1 MSLKDKNTVI
11 YGGAGAIG
19 SAVARKFA
27 RDGARVFLAGRNL
40 PALDA
45 VAKEIAAAGGVAE
58 TAVVDALDEEAVEA
72 HADGIL
78 RTAGSLDISF
88 NAISLPQ
95 YGIQGTPLVQ
105 LSLENFQRPVHTYAT
120 SHFLT
125 MRAAARRMV
134 PQNSGVILTLT
145 ALPGK
150 LSAPLVGGMAP
161 SWAGIEA
168 LTRILSAEVGQ
179 YGVRVVCLRP
189 DGLPETDTIDVVYSQ
204 HAKTVG
210 ITKDEFQAVTDGMTH
225 RKRAGTLA
233 EVADVAAFLASDQ
246 ARMLTGTVVNM
257 SGGSTAD

>member
-1 MSLKDKNTVI
+1 MLLKDKNAVI
-11 YGGAGAIG
+11 YGAAGAIG
-19 SAVARKFA
+19 SAVAKQFA
-27 RDGARVFLAGRNL
+27 QDGARVFLTGRNL
-40 PALDA
+40 AALDA
-45 VAKEIAAAGGVAE
+45 LAKEIAAVGGVAE

-72 HADGIL
+72 QADEL
-78 RTAGSLDISF
+78 VRRAGSLDVSL
-88 NAISLPQ
+88 NAIAVPQ
-95 YGIQGTPLVQ
+95 RGIQGTPLVQ
-105 LSLENFQRPVHTYAT
+105 LSLENFQLPVNTYAT

-134 PQNSGVILTLT
+134 AQNSGVILTLT

-179 YGVRVVCLRP
+179 YGVRVVCMRP
-189 DGLPETDTIDVVYSQ
+189 DGLPETATIDTVYSQ
-204 HAKTVG
+204 HANTMG
-210 ITKDEFQAVTDGMTH
+210 ITLDEYQVMIDGLTH

-233 EVADVAAFLASDQ
+233 EVAAVATFLASDQ
-246 ARMLTGTVVNM
+246 ASILTGTVVNM

>member
-1 MSLKDKNTVI
+1 MLLENKNAVI
-11 YGGAGAIG
+11 YGAAGAIG

-27 RDGARVFLAGRNL
+27 REGARVFLTGRNL
-40 PALDA
+40 AALDA
-45 VAKEIAAAGGVAE
+45 VAKEIAEAGGVAE
-58 TAVVDALDEEAVEA
+58 TAVVDAVDEQAVEA
-72 HADGIL
+72 HADEIVQE
-78 RTAGSLDISF
+78 AGTLDISL
-88 NAISLPQ
+88 NAISVPQ
-95 YGIQGTPLVQ
+95 KGIQGTPLVQ
-105 LSLENFQRPVHTYAT
+105 LPLENFQLPVNTYAT

-134 PQNSGVILTLT
+134 PQGSGVILTLT

-189 DGLPETDTIDVVYSQ
+189 DGLPETATIDVVYSQ
-204 HAKTVG
+204 HANTMG
-210 ITKDEFQAVTDGMTH
+210 ITVDEYQTMIDGLTH

-246 ARMLTGTVVNM
+246 ASILTGTVVNM

>member
-1 MSLKDKNTVI
+1 MLLKDKNAVI
-11 YGGAGAIG
+11 YGAAGAIG

-27 RDGARVFLAGRNL
+27 RDGARVFLTGRHRET
-40 PALDA
+40 LDTL
-45 VAKEIAAAGGVAE
+45 AKEISESGGVAE
-58 TAVVDALDEEAVEA
+58 TAVVDALDEQAVEA
-72 HADGIL
+72 NAEEIVQS
-78 RTAGSLDISF
+78 AGSLDISF
-88 NAISLPQ
+88 NAISVPQ
-95 YGIQGTPLVQ
+95 SGMQGTPLVQ
-105 LSLENFQRPVHTYAT
+105 LSLENFQLPVHTYAT

-134 PQNSGVILTLT
+134 GQHSGVILTLT
-145 ALPGK
+145 AIPGK

-161 SWAGIEA
+161 AWAGIEA

-204 HAKTVG
+204 HAKTMG
-210 ITKDEFQAVTDGMTH
+210 ITIDEYQTMIDGLTH
-225 RKRAGTLA
+225 RKRAGKLA

-246 ARMLTGTVVNM
+246 ASILTGTVINM

>member
-1 MSLKDKNTVI
+1 MLLKDKNAVI
-11 YGGAGAIG
+11 YGAGGAIG

-40 PALDA
+40 AALDA
-45 VAKEIAAAGGVAE
+45 VAKEISASGGVAE
-58 TAVVDALDEEAVEA
+58 TEVVDALDEQAVET
-72 HADGIL
+72 HADEIVQK
-78 RTAGSLDISF
+78 AGSLDISL
-88 NAISLPQ
+88 NAISVPQ
-95 YGIQGTPLVQ
+95 HGIQGTPLVQ
-105 LSLENFQRPVHTYAT
+105 LSLENFQLPVNTYAT

-134 PQNSGVILTLT
+134 AQNSGVILTLT

-168 LTRILSAEVGQ
+168 LTRMLSAEVGQ

-189 DGLPETDTIDVVYSQ
+189 DGLPETATIDVVYSQ
-204 HAKTVG
+204 HAKTMG
-210 ITKDEFQAVTDGMTH
+210 ITMNEYQVMIDGLTH
-225 RKRAGTLA
+225 RKRAGTLT
-233 EVADVAAFLASDQ
+233 EVANVAAFLASDE
-246 ARMLTGTVVNM
+246 ASILTGTVVNM

>member
-1 MSLKDKNTVI
+1 MLLKDKNAVI
-11 YGGAGAIG
+11 YGAAGAIG
-19 SAVARKFA
+19 SAVAQKFA
-27 RDGARVFLAGRNL
+27 SEGARVFLAGRNL
-40 PALDA
+40 AALDA
-45 VAKEIAAAGGVAE
+45 VAKQITEAGGKAE

-72 HADGIL
+72 NADEIVHKV
-78 RTAGSLDISF
+78 GSLDISL
-88 NAISLPQ
+88 NAISVPQ
-95 YGIQGTPLVQ
+95 HGIQGTPLVQ
-105 LSLENFQRPVHTYAT
+105 LSLANFQLPVHAYAT

-168 LTRILSAEVGQ
+168 LTRTLSAEVGQ

-189 DGLPETDTIDVVYSQ
+189 DGLPETATIDVVYSQ
-204 HAKTVG
+204 HATTMG
-210 ITKDEFQAVTDGMTH
+210 ITTDEYQVMIDGLTH
-225 RKRAGTLA
+225 RKRAGKLA
-233 EVADVAAFLASDQ
+233 EVAEVAAFLASER
-246 ARMLTGTVVNM
+246 ASILTGTVVNM

>member
-1 MSLKDKNTVI
+1 MLLKDKNAVI
-11 YGGAGAIG
+11 YGAAGAIG
-19 SAVARKFA
+19 SAVAQKFA
-27 RDGARVFLAGRNL
+27 RDGARVFLSGRNL
-40 PALDA
+40 AALDA
-45 VAKEIAAAGGVAE
+45 LAKEIAAAGGVAE

-72 HADGIL
+72 NADEIVQK
-78 RTAGSLDISF
+78 AGGLDISF
-88 NAISLPQ
+88 NAISVPQ
-95 YGIQGTPLVQ
+95 QGIQGTPLVQ
-105 LSLENFQRPVHTYAT
+105 LSLENFQLPVNTYLT

-134 PQNSGVILTLT
+134 PQNSGAILTLT

-189 DGLPETDTIDVVYSQ
+189 DGLPETATIDVVYSQ
-204 HAKTVG
+204 HANTMG
-210 ITKDEFQAVTDGMTH
+210 ITIDEYQMMIDGLTH
-225 RKRAGTLA
+225 RKRPGKLA

-246 ARMLTGTVVNM
+246 ASILTGTVVNM